1 VESIFAVLGLV
12 IVLVMILDV
21 VRTTVAVDSGSG
33 WVSGLITRL
42 VWEAVLRISGSG
54 TRRRALRQT
63 GIAISLGTIAL
74 WIVLGWAGWSLVFL
88 GGRDAVVVAATG
100 EPAGPLARVYFA
112 GTTLFTLGLGDYEP
126 RGLVW
131 EAAAVLTAG
140 SGLLL
145 VTLSIAYLIPVAA
158 AATGKRQLAAYVSAL
173 GTSPWDILRHAWN
186 GRDFHALDP
195 HLVALAPMLTIL
207 AQRHL
212 AYPVL
217 HYFHATE
224 RHNASAPA
232 IAALD
237 EALGLLEHG
246 VPAAVRPERLSLL
259 TLRRA
264 VWDYLETLDST
275 FLEPAPEPPPITS
288 LQPLR
293 DDGIPALDDEVYTA
307 GLEVT
312 DRRRRLLAALVVDD
326 GYRWDDVV
334 QPESP
339 EHFAPAEAERS

>member
-1 VESIFAVLGLV
+1 MEPILVVLGLV
-12 IVLVMILDV
+12 IVLAMILDV
-21 VRTTVAVDSGSG
+21 VRTTVTVDSGSG
-33 WVSGLITRL
+33 WVSGLLTRL

-54 TRRRALRQT
+54 IRRRMLRHT
-63 GIAISLGTIAL
+63 GIAISLGTIVL
-74 WIVLGWAGWSLVFL
+74 WIVMGWAGWSLVFQ

-100 EPAGPLARVYFA
+100 QPANALARVYFA

-126 RGLVW
+126 QGLVW

-246 VPAAVRPERLSLL
+246 VPAEVRPERLSLL

-275 FLEPAPEPPPITS
+275 FLKPAPEPPPVAS

-293 DDGIPALDDEVYTA
+293 EAGIPALDDEVYTTA
-307 GLEVT
+307 LQGTE
-312 DRRRRLLAALVVDD
+312 RRRRLLAALVVDD
-326 GYRWDDVV
+326 GYRWDEVL
-334 QPESP
+334 QPEPP
-339 EHFAPAEAERS
+339 EHLAPAEVERS